1 MTLGDLSV
9 WYFLLDEIVLVGL
22 LITGVAYFTSKSL
35 LKIQRAIASEIK
47 VYLEQTLHKQMEKI
61 EQGRQKDVETV
72 GNEVVQT
79 VGQRLEQVKEELK
92 QALADKVI
100 AQDAQ
105 VIAQYAQV
113 EAEDAQGVAEDAQG
127 VAEDANQAKTDFLS
141 RMSHEI
147 RTPINGIIGSLDL
160 INLDEVTPIQGEDIQ
175 RAVDSSN
182 RLLSVINEIL
192 NFSSL
197 EAGATQYECDY
208 INLINTAEEII
219 DSLQPL
225 AQEKELTLRLNLDT
239 KIMMETTDRC
249 GDKQKIGQVMT
260 NLLGNAIKFTN
271 QGEIVLSIKVLEDKW
286 IRFEVLDTGI
296 GISSE
301 MQETLFEPFSQ
312 ADESNSRNYGGTG
325 LGLSIS
331 KKFVEGMDGK
341 IGVESQE
348 NIGSS
353 FWFELEMCKNR
364 CQQWPQC
371 SIIDDKRTV
380 SSQELKL
387 VPTVIS
393 KDVKVLIVDDDVVNR
408 AVAKRVLEQMGCQ
421 TDEAVNGKTAIRK
434 FNNNKFQLIIMDLQM
449 PKMDGFEASRKI
461 RKLEDEQE
469 LDPTPILALSA
480 SVLGEVEDQCYQA
493 GMDDYIG
500 KPFKKDVLISKI
512 NRLVNME

>member
-1 MTLGDLSV
+1 MTLGDFSV
-9 WYFLLDEIVLVGL
+9 WYFLLDELILVIL
-22 LITGVAYFTSKSL
+22 LIVGVTYFTSKSL
-35 LKIQRAIASEIK
+35 LKVQRVISSEVKI
-47 VYLEQTLHKQMEKI
+47 YLEQVLQKHMEKI
-61 EQGRQKDVETV
+61 EKGRQKAVEMMGDQV
-72 GNEVVQT
+72 GQT
-79 VGQRLEQVKEELK
+79 VGQRLEIVKDELK
-92 QALADKVI
+92 QALVDKVI

-105 VIAQYAQV
+105 VTAQYAQV
-113 EAEDAQGVAEDAQG
+113 E
-127 VAEDANQAKTDFLS
+127 AEDANQAKTDFLS

-208 INLINTAEEII
+208 VNLINTAEEII

-225 AQEKELTLRLNLDT
+225 VQEKELTLRLNLDT

-260 NLLGNAIKFTN
+260 NLLGNAIKFTD
-271 QGEIVLSIKVLEDKW
+271 QGEIVFSIKVLEDKW

-296 GISSE
+296 GINTKD
-301 MQETLFEPFSQ
+301 QKTLFEPFCQ

-331 KKFVEGMDGK
+331 KKFVEGMGGK

-348 NIGSS
+348 NIGST

-380 SSQELKL
+380 SSRELQLDTKVL
-387 VPTVIS
+387 S

-421 TDEAVNGKTAIRK
+421 TDEATNGKTAIKK

-480 SVLGEVEDQCYQA
+480 SVLGEVENQCYQA

>member
-1 MTLGDLSV
+1 MTLGELNV
-9 WYFLLDEIVLVGL
+9 WYFLLDGIA
-22 LITGVAYFTSKSL
+22 LITLFILAVAYLIPKSL
-35 LKIQRAIASEIK
+35 SKIQRVIASEIK
-47 VYLEQTLHKQMEKI
+47 VYLEQTLLKH
-61 EQGRQKDVETV
+61 RQAAAEIV
-72 GNEVVQT
+72 GNEVEHNI
-79 VGQRLEQVKEELK
+79 GQRLEQVKEELK

-105 VIAQYAQV
+105 VTAQYAQV
-113 EAEDAQGVAEDAQG
+113 EAEDAQV

-160 INLDEVTPIQGEDIQ
+160 INLDEVTPVQGEDIQ

-208 INLINTAEEII
+208 LNVINTAEEII

-225 AQEKELTLRLNLDT
+225 AQEKELTLRLKLDT

-260 NLLGNAIKFTN
+260 NLLGNAIKFTD
-271 QGEIVLSIKVLEDKW
+271 QGEIVLSIQVLEDKW
-286 IRFEVLDTGI
+286 IRFEILDTGI

-301 MQETLFEPFSQ
+301 MQERLFEPFSQ

-331 KKFVEGMDGK
+331 KKFVEGMGGK

-348 NIGSS
+348 NIGST

-371 SIIDDKRTV
+371 SITDDKRTL
-380 SSQELKL
+380 SSRELKL

-421 TDEAVNGKTAIRK
+421 TEEAANGKTAIRK

-461 RKLEDEQE
+461 RRLEDEQE

-480 SVLGEVEDQCYQA
+480 SVLGEVEDQCHQA

-500 KPFKKDVLISKI
+500 KPFKKDVLIGRI
-512 NRLVNME
+512 NELVKNS

>member
-1 MTLGDLSV
+1 MTLGELNI
-9 WYFLLDEIVLVGL
+9 WFFLLDEIVLVGIFIVAVSF
-22 LITGVAYFTSKSL
+22 LIPKSL
-35 LKIQRAIASEIK
+35 IRVQKNISSEVK
-47 VYLEQTLHKQMEKI
+47 VYLEQTLNKHREKAT
-61 EQGRQKDVETV
+61 DMVEEKV
-72 GNEVVQT
+72 GLNIGLQLNE
-79 VGQRLEQVKEELK
+79 VKEELK

-105 VIAQYAQV
+105 VTAQYAQV
-113 EAEDAQGVAEDAQG
+113 EAEDAQVVAEDAQG

-160 INLDEVTPIQGEDIQ
+160 IDLTTVTPIQGEDIQ

-192 NFSSL
+192 SFSSL
-197 EAGATQYECDY
+197 EAGGTKYECDY
-208 INLINTAEEII
+208 VNLINTAEEIL

-225 AQEKELTLRLNLDT
+225 AQEKELTLRLQLDA

-286 IRFEVLDTGI
+286 LRFEVLDTGI
-296 GISSE
+296 GISAE
-301 MQETLFEPFSQ
+301 AQNNLFQPFSQ

-331 KKFVEGMDGK
+331 KKYVQGMGGK
-341 IGVESQE
+341 IGVESLE
-348 NIGSS
+348 NIGST

-364 CQQWPQC
+364 CEQWPQC
-371 SIIDDKRTV
+371 SIIDDSRTV
-380 SSQELKL
+380 SSRELKL
-387 VPTVIS
+387 ETKVVS
-393 KDVKVLIVDDDVVNR
+393 KDVKVLIVDDDAVNR
-408 AVAKRVLEQMGCQ
+408 TVAKRYLQQMGCQ
-421 TDEAVNGKTAIRK
+421 TVEVDNGKDALKK
-434 FNNNKFQLIIMDLQM
+434 FQKDSFQLIIMDLQM
-449 PKMDGFEASRKI
+449 PKMDGFEASRRI
-461 RKLEDEQE
+461 RQIEKDQE

-480 SVLGEVEDQCYQA
+480 SVLGEVEEQCYQA
-493 GMDDYIG
+493 GMDDYVG
-500 KPFKKDVLISKI
+500 KPFQREILIDKI
-512 NRLVNME
+512 NRLVNIE